1 MGWRSDREDWLAE
14 FDRRSF
20 GVLTRAEAEAMAILS
35 GELGPDYDTE
45 WSVQEWDTARRH
57 AAETMREAFGRL
69 CPVIDEGNRTR
80 RDLLEEQDALRTR
93 LAIVE
98 SLLAT
103 G

>member
-35 GELGPDYDTE
+35 GELGPDY
-45 WSVQEWDTARRH
+45 DTARRH